1 MFNKKRYF
9 LHDYNTE
16 TYSEIANSELN
27 AVQAVKIYYLIYGR
41 NAWRSTWITRYYSE
55 ASMRET

>member
-1 MFNKKRYF
+1 MLNKKCYF

-41 NAWRSTWITRYYSE
+41 NAWRST
-55 ASMRET
+55 